1 MMKFERVFEDGEFEI
16 FRSTNHSDK
25 NRAGEIIHDWD
36 AGTWAAIVI
45 DPVDPVGDGWIENLG
60 EFDSADMAARHLECE
75 VTHRLVVGPDAL
87 VVQRAVGR
95 RDDLGSWV
103 VVEHGP
109 TEQEKRKMAFMF

>member
-60 EFDSADMAARHLECE
+60 EFDSADMAARHLECGSLCSCFIPKRSAERKNRINSTFQLEICCGPE
-75 VTHRLVVGPDAL
+75 VNGFIHQADVP
-87 VVQRAVGR
+87 
-95 RDDLGSWV
+95 
-103 VVEHGP
+103 
-109 TEQEKRKMAFMF
+109 